1 MDNNNQNVTPEQ
13 KDFDEL
19 TIETQSFLITFITNL
34 STVAMRSI
42 AQNKLDKSAAY
53 HDYRQLLIYYNA
65 LLEMLYSEELADD
78 VLEAFDNQAPENI
91 VENDENIIDNYNQFF
106 GRFYEYLSNIF
117 TFKQR
122 RLMRK
127 ILKSVKSDL
136 DASYGYESG
145 LII

>member
-42 AQNKLDKSAAY
+42 AKNKLDKRAAY

-78 VLEAFDNQAPENI
+78 VLDAFDNQAPENI

>member
-1 MDNNNQNVTPEQ
+1 MDNNQNITPDQ

-19 TIETQSFLITFITNL
+19 TIETQAFLITFITNL
-34 STVAMRSI
+34 SAVAMRAI
-42 AQNKLDKSAAY
+42 AKNKLDKSTAY

-78 VLEAFDNQAPENI
+78 VLEAFDTQAPENI

>member
-42 AQNKLDKSAAY
+42 AKNKLDKNAAY

-78 VLEAFDNQAPENI
+78 VLEAFDTQAPENI

>member
-1 MDNNNQNVTPEQ
+1 MDNNQNVTPEQ

-34 STVAMRSI
+34 SAVAMRAI
-42 AQNKLDKSAAY
+42 AKNKLDKSAAY

-78 VLEAFDNQAPENI
+78 VLDAFDNQAPENI

-136 DASYGYESG
+136 DASYGYESE

>member
-1 MDNNNQNVTPEQ
+1 MDNNQNITPDQ

-19 TIETQSFLITFITNL
+19 TIETQAFLITFITNL
-34 STVAMRSI
+34 SAVAMRAI
-42 AQNKLDKSAAY
+42 AKNKLDKDTAY

-91 VENDENIIDNYNQFF
+91 VENDENIIDNYNQFC

>member
-1 MDNNNQNVTPEQ
+1 MDNNQNITPDQ

-34 STVAMRSI
+34 STVAMRAI
-42 AQNKLDKSAAY
+42 AKNKLDKTAAY

-78 VLEAFDNQAPENI
+78 VLEAFDTQAPENI

-145 LII
+145 LVI

>member
-1 MDNNNQNVTPEQ
+1 MDNNQNITPDQ

-19 TIETQSFLITFITNL
+19 TIETQAFLITFITNL
-34 STVAMRSI
+34 SAVAMHAI
-42 AQNKLDKSAAY
+42 AKNKLDKDTAY

-106 GRFYEYLSNIF
+106 GCFYEYLSNIF

>member
-1 MDNNNQNVTPEQ
+1 MDNNQNITPDQ

-19 TIETQSFLITFITNL
+19 TIETQAFLITFITNL
-34 STVAMRSI
+34 SAVAMRAI
-42 AQNKLDKSAAY
+42 AKNKLDKDTAY

-78 VLEAFDNQAPENI
+78 VLDTFDNQAPENI

>member
-1 MDNNNQNVTPEQ
+1 MDNNQNITPDQ

-19 TIETQSFLITFITNL
+19 TIETQAFLITFITNL
-34 STVAMRSI
+34 SAVAMRAI
-42 AQNKLDKSAAY
+42 AKNKLDKDTAY

>member
-1 MDNNNQNVTPEQ
+1 MDNNQNITPEQ

-34 STVAMRSI
+34 STVAMRAI
-42 AQNKLDKSAAY
+42 AKNKLNKGTAY

-122 RLMRK
+122 RFMRK

>member
-42 AQNKLDKSAAY
+42 AKNKLDKSAAY
-53 HDYRQLLIYYNA
+53 HDYRQLLIYYNT

-136 DASYGYESG
+136 DASYGYESR

>member
-1 MDNNNQNVTPEQ
+1 MDNNQNITPEQ

-34 STVAMRSI
+34 SAVAMRAI
-42 AQNKLDKSAAY
+42 AKNKLDKIAAY

-78 VLEAFDNQAPENI
+78 VLEAFDTQAPENI

-136 DASYGYESG
+136 DTSYGYESG

>member
-1 MDNNNQNVTPEQ
+1 MNNNQNITPEQ

-34 STVAMRSI
+34 STVAMHAI
-42 AQNKLDKSAAY
+42 AKNKLDKIAAY

-78 VLEAFDNQAPENI
+78 VLEAFDTQAPENI

>member
-1 MDNNNQNVTPEQ
+1 MDNNQNITPDQ

-19 TIETQSFLITFITNL
+19 TIETQAFLITFITNL
-34 STVAMRSI
+34 SAVAMRAI
-42 AQNKLDKSAAY
+42 AKNRLDKNTAY

-78 VLEAFDNQAPENI
+78 VLEAFDTQAPENI

>member
-1 MDNNNQNVTPEQ
+1 MDNNQNITPEQ

-34 STVAMRSI
+34 SAVAMRAI
-42 AQNKLDKSAAY
+42 AKNKLDKDTAY
-53 HDYRQLLIYYNA
+53 HDNRQLLIYYNA
-65 LLEMLYSEELADD
+65 LLEILYSEELADD
-78 VLEAFDNQAPENI
+78 VLEAFDTQAPENI

-106 GRFYEYLSNIF
+106 GRFYQYLSSIF

-127 ILKSVKSDL
+127 TLKSVKSDL

>member
-1 MDNNNQNVTPEQ
+1 
-13 KDFDEL
+13 
-19 TIETQSFLITFITNL
+19 
-34 STVAMRSI
+34 MRAI
-42 AQNKLDKSAAY
+42 AKNKLDKDTAY

-78 VLEAFDNQAPENI
+78 VLEAFDTQAPENI

>member
-1 MDNNNQNVTPEQ
+1 MDNNQNITPDQ

-19 TIETQSFLITFITNL
+19 TIETQAFLITFITNL
-34 STVAMRSI
+34 SAVAMRAI
-42 AQNKLDKSAAY
+42 AKNKLDKSTAY

-78 VLEAFDNQAPENI
+78 VLEAFDTQAPENI

-136 DASYGYESG
+136 DTSYGYESG

>member
-42 AQNKLDKSAAY
+42 AKNKLDKNTAY

-78 VLEAFDNQAPENI
+78 VLEAFDTQAPENI

-106 GRFYEYLSNIF
+106 GRFYEYLPNIF